1 RPANPVRT
9 EPSTGVRKLGIL
21 NDRDRANAGYY
32 PDVPQKRSEHADG
45 SANASHAGW
54 YALIEW
60 MAVY

>member
-1 RPANPVRT
+1 MRT

-32 PDVPQKRSEHADG
+32 PDVPQKRSEHERSEHADG